1 LIFFSIKFKKMK
13 FRDLFLLST
22 RMFKA
27 RTSRTFLT
35 ILGMSVGIGAI
46 IFLVSLG
53 YGLQNT
59 LLEKITTSDSLLTL
73 DVTSQRGEETK
84 LNSETIQE
92 IKKIENVDIISPSF
106 QLESQGK
113 MNDLTT
119 DLPVAVV
126 DSDYLKLGGVK
137 LVEGRLINNDE
148 INGIIISSSVA
159 QIFNKTPAEII
170 GKEMNF
176 IFFIP
181 SEGGD
186 SEKTEIE
193 KKDRQEKYEP
203 KEKFKI
209 IGVLESDDST
219 VYVNSKVVGD
229 IKIKEFAQAKVKCM
243 KSEKMAE
250 ISEKITKMGF
260 VVSSLSETVDQAN
273 KIFRVVKIVLM
284 LFGVIALV
292 VSAIGMFNTM
302 TITLLERT
310 EEIGIMKAIG
320 ASDTMIS
327 LMFVME
333 ASIMGFLGGL
343 LGVIIGW
350 MEGEIFNFAVN
361 MVAVHFGG
369 QKVDLFF
376 SPVWFVMS
384 VVIFST
390 TVGFL
395 TGVVPARRASRID
408 TLDALRY
415 K

>member
-1 LIFFSIKFKKMK
+1 MK

>member
-1 LIFFSIKFKKMK
+1 MK

-73 DVTSQRGEETK
+73 DVTSQRGEEAK

-250 ISEKITKMGF
+250 ISEKITKMGL

>member
-1 LIFFSIKFKKMK
+1 
-13 FRDLFLLST
+13 
-22 RMFKA
+22 MFKA

-46 IFLVSLG
+46 LFLVSLG

-73 DVTSQRGEETK
+73 DVSSQRGEEAK
-84 LNSETIQE
+84 LDANTIQE

-113 MNDLTT
+113 MNDLTA
-119 DLPVAVV
+119 DLPITVV
-126 DSDYLKLGGVK
+126 DSNYLKLGGTK
-137 LVEGRLINNDE
+137 LTEGRIINDDE
-148 INGIIISSSVA
+148 PNGIIISSSVA

-176 IFFIP
+176 IFFIL
-181 SEGGD
+181 SDEEENND
-186 SEKTEIE
+186 KAKNEKQQ
-193 KKDRQEKYEP
+193 KDRQEKYEP
-203 KEKFKI
+203 KEKLTI
-209 IGVLESDDST
+209 IGVLENDDNT
-219 VYVNSKVVGD
+219 VYVNSKIVKD
-229 IKIKEFAQAKVKCM
+229 INPKEFAQAKVRCM
-243 KSEKMAE
+243 KSEKMGE

-260 VVSSLSETVDQAN
+260 AVSSLSETVDQAN

-320 ASDTMIS
+320 ASDSMIS

-333 ASIMGFLGGL
+333 ASIMGFLGGV
-343 LGVIIGW
+343 LGIIIGW
-350 MEGEIFNFAVN
+350 LEGEIFNFAVN

-376 SPVWFVMS
+376 SPVWFIMS
-384 VVIFST
+384 VVIFSAA
-390 TVGFL
+390 VGFL
-395 TGVVPARRASRID
+395 TGVIPARRASRID

>member
-1 LIFFSIKFKKMK
+1 
-13 FRDLFLLST
+13 
-22 RMFKA
+22 MFKA

-46 IFLVSLG
+46 LFLVSLG

-73 DVTSQRGEETK
+73 DVSSQRGEEAK
-84 LNSETIQE
+84 LDANTIQE

-113 MNDLTT
+113 MNDLTA
-119 DLPVAVV
+119 DLPITVV
-126 DSDYLKLGGVK
+126 DSNYLKLGGTK
-137 LVEGRLINNDE
+137 LTEGRIINDDE
-148 INGIIISSSVA
+148 PNGIIISSSVA

-176 IFFIP
+176 IFFIL
-181 SEGGD
+181 SDEEENND
-186 SEKTEIE
+186 KAKNEKQQ
-193 KKDRQEKYEP
+193 KDRQEKYEP
-203 KEKFKI
+203 KEKLTI
-209 IGVLESDDST
+209 IGVLESDDNT
-219 VYVNSKVVGD
+219 VYVNSKIVKD
-229 IKIKEFAQAKVKCM
+229 INPKEFAQAKVKCM
-243 KSEKMAE
+243 KSEKMGE

-260 VVSSLSETVDQAN
+260 AVSSLSETVDQAN

-320 ASDTMIS
+320 ASDSMIS

-333 ASIMGFLGGL
+333 ASIMGFLGGV
-343 LGVIIGW
+343 LGIIIGW
-350 MEGEIFNFAVN
+350 LEGEIFNFAVN

-376 SPVWFVMS
+376 SPIWFVMS
-384 VVIFST
+384 VIIFSAA
-390 TVGFL
+390 VGFL
-395 TGVVPARRASRID
+395 TGVIPARRASRID